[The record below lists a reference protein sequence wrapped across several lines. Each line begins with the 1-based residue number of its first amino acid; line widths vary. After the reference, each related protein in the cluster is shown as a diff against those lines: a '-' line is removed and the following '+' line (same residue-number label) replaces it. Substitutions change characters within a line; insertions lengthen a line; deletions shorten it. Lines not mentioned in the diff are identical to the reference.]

1 MRKREILTKVI
12 MPVGMILL
20 LAVIFRPF
28 CMIQEKLDWRLL
40 VLLMGIPFG
49 VHKMCLWLV
58 PSGMGISGTVGMVAF
73 NLLIGGVIHF
83 GKRICVR
90 SFVAAGRTVGEKQK
104 EWRRSMAKRY
114 WNIFIMKG

>member
-73 NLLIGGVIHF
+73 NLLIGGVIGSVVMF
-83 GKRICVR
+83 WRLL
-90 SFVAAGRTVGEKQK
+90 VAAFTLVRGFVSGALCLLGAR
-104 EWRRSMAKRY
+104 
-114 WNIFIMKG
+114 